1 MRWLFVK
8 DLQILKRSPLLVGLL
23 VVYPIVIALMI
34 GFALSSP
41 PGKPKVALLNEVPT
55 GHGQLSLGNQQIN
68 VSKYANQLYQ
78 SIDPIKVDSRAEAIA
93 KVQSGQA
100 AAALIVPANIV
111 SEINSLITQG
121 VGNPTVDLILNT
133 KDPLER
139 QFADQAISSRV
150 AQVEQAVSKQVLQVA
165 VTDLQE
171 MLNGGTLKFLG
182 QNVPLL
188 GLKNSRAIVQ
198 GTIASLPKTS
208 PLLPALRQVVSF
220 ATLAIDGLGFATPVL
235 SSIGSP
241 LTVHTVN
248 LAGKTTPTDSYA
260 AAIAVIVSLMFVG
273 VLLAAA
279 LLALERSEH
288 TYSRLVRGLVTPEG
302 LLSEKVVVSAAG
314 AAAVTLVMSAFV
326 SLFVH
331 LDWARFPL
339 WVAALA
345 LGGLAFAALGVA
357 IGGLAREVSVASLM
371 AFLLSLPIAFVA
383 LVPGDAVSG
392 TLKSILDAVAFV
404 FPFKAALQAV
414 VERVQRRGAWDRMA
428 ARAPG
433 GADVRVRRP
442 SPARDAT
449 VRLNGVTGGRSSGGT
464 SPRRSPPR

>member
-1 MRWLFVK
+1 VRWLFVK

-23 VVYPIVIALMI
+23 IVYPIVIALMI

-55 GHGQLSLGNQQIN
+55 GHGQLSFGNQKIN
-68 VSKYANQLYQ
+68 VAKYASQLYQ
-78 SIDPIKVDSRAEAIA
+78 SIDAINVNSRAEAIS

-100 AAALIVPANIV
+100 AAALIIPADIV
-111 SEINSLITQG
+111 SQINSLVTQG
-121 VGNPTVDLILNT
+121 AGNPTVDLILNT

-150 AQVEQAVSKQVLQVA
+150 AQVEQAVSKQVLRVA

-171 MLNGGTLKFLG
+171 TLNGGTLKFLG
-182 QNVPLL
+182 QTVPLL

-198 GTIASLPKTS
+198 GTIASLPKNS
-208 PLLPALRQVVSF
+208 PLLPALRQVVNF

-241 LTVHTVN
+241 LTVNTIN

-260 AAIAVIVSLMFVG
+260 ASIAVIVSLMFVG

-288 TYSRLVRGLVTPEG
+288 TYSRLVRGLISPSG
-302 LLSEKVVVSAAG
+302 LLSEKIALSASA
-314 AAAVTLVMSAFV
+314 AAAVTLVMSALV

-331 LDWARFPL
+331 LEWARFPL
-339 WVAALA
+339 WVVTLA
-345 LGGLAFAALGVA
+345 VGGLAFAALGVA
-357 IGGLAREVSVASLM
+357 IGGVAREVSVAALL
-371 AFLLSLPIAFVA
+371 AFLISLPVAFVA

-392 TLKSILDAVAFV
+392 TLRSVLDAVAFV

-414 VERVQRRGAWDRMA
+414 SNAFSGA
-428 ARAPG
+428 APG
-433 GADVRVRRP
+433 IGWPLVHLAVLTLVFGALARLAMRRF
-442 SPARDAT
+442 A
-449 VRLNGVTGGRSSGGT
+449 
-464 SPRRSPPR
+464 